1 MHYSAD
7 GRFLVATFDNSA
19 VLVWDL
25 ASPQEPVL
33 HGHGVLISA
42 RATALSPDGS
52 LLYVGSS
59 SPPMVTVYDVRTGQV
74 ARSAEVPGELLQISP
89 DGAVL
94 AAVGGNEISLL
105 DASTLAERR
114 RLQGHTDLVMD
125 VQFSHDGALL
135 ASGSDDRVAIVWE
148 VATGSAA

>member
-33 HGHGVLISA
+33 RSRHPHSA

-59 SPPMVTVYDVRTGQV
+59 SPAKVTVYDVRTGQV
-74 ARSAEVPGELLQISP
+74 VRSAEVPGELLQISP
-89 DGAVL
+89 DGTVL

-105 DASTLAERR
+105 DATTLAERR
-114 RLQGHTDLVMD
+114 RLQGHTDPVKD
-125 VQFSHDGALL
+125 VQFSA
-135 ASGSDDRVAIVWE
+135 RRR
-148 VATGSAA
+148 AAGFGLR